1 MPVFSARLSLYLQ
14 ILLLLMVMFILTV
27 CSNSQNK
34 NMEISDQNK
43 KESTM
48 VSQLQIGETTVGRI
62 GDWRIGIGNI
72 FDDEYKNNQG
82 KTLSGPVVTLHL
94 YHPEF
99 GEKDLKAYPGKIFAL
114 NVARFVVKKVVDP
127 IFGKGHVVISRMRN
141 NK

>member
-72 FDDEYKNNQG
+72 FDDEYK
-82 KTLSGPVVTLHL
+82 
-94 YHPEF
+94 
-99 GEKDLKAYPGKIFAL
+99 
-114 NVARFVVKKVVDP
+114 
-127 IFGKGHVVISRMRN
+127 
-141 NK
+141 